1 MIKDFKD
8 KEAGRL
14 FQRMR
19 NDLPAEIQRRALKKL
34 MQLHAVTRLEDLRVP
49 PGNHLEPLSGDRARQ
64 WSIRVN
70 DQYRICF
77 RWEDGDVHAVEITD
91 YH

>member
-1 MIKDFKD
+1 MIRSFQDRD
-8 KEAGRL
+8 TESL
-14 FQRMR
+14 FVNGSSLRFQQCARQAFQKLRMV
-19 NDLPAEIQRRALKKL
+19 DAA
-34 MQLHAVTRLEDLRVP
+34 ARLEDLRVP
-49 PGNHLEPLSGDRARQ
+49 PGNRLEALRGRRAGQ

-77 RWEDGDVHAVEITD
+77 RWREGGAEEVELTD